1 MSDIKKM
8 RKKSIHASKSDV
20 LDEVTC
26 IDAADEL
33 GLGVVTKNGRVY
45 VECPFHF
52 REFGKSDRNIG
63 NCIISKNGRHC
74 HCFACG
80 GDGNA
85 IDMVMAYENMT
96 FCDATDWLAE
106 RRAPHLLQEMES
118 ENGKKMDNKKCPF
131 TEEEFHII
139 GIHTSEVSLPYA
151 MAFSKYNANRRNR
164 QTEVKSSK
172 VYREVMYPDA
182 SEDGYVL
189 LCHKG
194 HLSIRDIFRE
204 NKALFW
210 SIVEPKAMEA
220 CEKYRHLID
229 LALNVIPEGELRDA
243 VIEEAA
249 FRLKTAKK
257 FVH

>member
-1 MSDIKKM
+1 MSDKKI
-8 RKKSIHASKSDV
+8 RKKAVHASKSDV

-26 IDAADEL
+26 IEAADEL
-33 GLGVVTKNGRVY
+33 GLGMVTRNGRVY
-45 VECPFHF
+45 VECPFHLK
-52 REFGKSDRNIG
+52 EFGKRDRNIG

-85 IDMVMAYENMT
+85 IDMVMAYESLS

-106 RRAPHLLQEMES
+106 KRAPHLLLDTEAEK
-118 ENGKKMDNKKCPF
+118 GKKRDNKKCPF
-131 TEEEFHII
+131 SEEEFQII

-151 MAFSKYNANRRNR
+151 MVSSKYDANKKRM
-164 QTEVKSSK
+164 ESEGKSSK
-172 VYREVMYPDA
+172 SYREIIYPDA

-189 LCHKG
+189 ICHKG
-194 HLSIRDIFRE
+194 IISIRDIFRE

-229 LALNVIPEGELRDA
+229 VALDVMPEGELRDA
-243 VIEEAA
+243 VVEEASS
-249 FRLKTAKK
+249 RLKTAKK

>member
-1 MSDIKKM
+1 MSDKKM
-8 RKKSIHASKSDV
+8 RRKVKHATKSDV

-33 GLGVVTKNGRVY
+33 GLRMVTRNGRVY

-52 REFGKSDRNIG
+52 REFGKKDRNIG

-85 IDMVMAYENMT
+85 IDMVMAYESLS

-106 RRAPHLLQEMES
+106 RRAPHLLQEMGS
-118 ENGKKMDNKKCPF
+118 EKGQKRDNKKCPF
-131 TEEEFHII
+131 SEEEFHII
-139 GIHTSEVSLPYA
+139 GIHTSEVSLPYS
-151 MAFSKYNANRRNR
+151 MASSKYEANKLKK
-164 QTEVKSSK
+164 ESDGKSLK
-172 VYREVMYPDA
+172 GYWEVMYPDA
-182 SEDGYVL
+182 FGDDYVL

-194 HLSIRDIFRE
+194 LLSIREIFRE

-210 SIVEPKAMEA
+210 SIVEPKATEA

-229 LALNVIPEGELRDA
+229 MTLEVMPEGDLRDA
-243 VIEEAA
+243 VIEEAT